1 VRGRVE
7 TPPTE
12 LGSIYRKDVTPPN
25 SSGGALVLFFSGADS
40 KVDFRKSAG
49 QTIRI
54 RIESEN
60 KWTGQPAIMGKGV
73 ISVGLFRQ
81 DNPDLDQLKSTKY
94 KQLSNVVNQE
104 VELK

>member
-1 VRGRVE
+1 
-7 TPPTE
+7 
-12 LGSIYRKDVTPPN
+12 
-25 SSGGALVLFFSGADS
+25 
-40 KVDFRKSAG
+40 
-49 QTIRI
+49 
-54 RIESEN
+54 
-60 KWTGQPAIMGKGV
+60 MGKGV